1 VLAVAWTGCGVLA
14 GVAGLLLA
22 DLVQLDATTLTFL
35 VISALAATLI
45 GRLRSIAVTF
55 VAAIVIGVVSSM
67 IVPIQSIT
75 NYANMTPF
83 VLAVVALMVLS
94 GRSSISLE
102 RGGI

>member
-1 VLAVAWTGCGVLA
+1 VA
-14 GVAGLLLA
+14 
-22 DLVQLDATTLTFL
+22 LDATTLTFL
-35 VISALAATLI
+35 VISSVAAALIA
-45 GRLRSIAVTF
+45 RLRSIAVTF
-55 VAAIVIGVVSSM
+55 IAAMVIGVVTSM
-67 IVPIQSIT
+67 ITPIQSIT